1 MKLSLLTAALILA
14 TSTFAFAD
22 QNCGDLTTQT
32 DMDICAGKSYAKS
45 DAELNKLYKQIET
58 RLKGDAD
65 TTKLLVAAQKAWV
78 SFRDAEC
85 NFSSSGVTGGS
96 VYPFISSNCLDGM
109 TQSRVKDLQGYL
121 KCPEGDLDCPV
132 PAAN

>member
-32 DMDICAGKSYAKS
+32 DMNICAGKSYAKS
-45 DAELNKLYKQIET
+45 DAELNKFYKQIET

-85 NFSSSGVTGGS
+85 NFSSSGSHRRLSLSVHIQQLSRRDDPEPCQGS
-96 VYPFISSNCLDGM
+96 PGLFEVH
-109 TQSRVKDLQGYL
+109 RR
-121 KCPEGDLDCPV
+121 
-132 PAAN
+132 